1 VRVDIVIPAHN
12 EEGRIGRT
20 LASYRQAL
28 RDPELR
34 FVVALDLCDDGTADV
49 VERHRAADPR
59 VDLLA
64 YPKLGKGGVIMET
77 FRRCGGDLLGF
88 VDADCATPPQELWR
102 LVEAAAH
109 ADGAIASRHHPSA
122 VVPPRKL
129 SRRLASAG
137 FAFGVQRLFGLP
149 YDDTQCGAKVLR
161 REVVER
167 AVPLLSSRDFVFDV
181 DLLLVARRLGFDI
194 VEVPT
199 VWVDQDGSRLH
210 AFHDSRRMA
219 WSLLRLWLHH
229 HVLPI
234 PDEAASGPLPP
245 PLQPARTGHVI
256 ELREAERVAS

>member
-88 VDADCATPPQELWR
+88 VDADCATPPQEFWR
-102 LVEAAAH
+102 LVQAAGPMKPQGCRT
-109 ADGAIASRHHPSA
+109 DHPSGRGA
-122 VVPPRKL
+122 PRELIHLCGKVGMY
-129 SRRLASAG
+129 SELATRPG
-137 FAFGVQRLFGLP
+137 QLQRSQVDWDQILRV
-149 YDDTQCGAKVLR
+149 TTLR
-161 REVVER
+161 R
-167 AVPLLSSRDFVFDV
+167 
-181 DLLLVARRLGFDI
+181 
-194 VEVPT
+194 
-199 VWVDQDGSRLH
+199 
-210 AFHDSRRMA
+210 
-219 WSLLRLWLHH
+219 
-229 HVLPI
+229 
-234 PDEAASGPLPP
+234 
-245 PLQPARTGHVI
+245 
-256 ELREAERVAS
+256 